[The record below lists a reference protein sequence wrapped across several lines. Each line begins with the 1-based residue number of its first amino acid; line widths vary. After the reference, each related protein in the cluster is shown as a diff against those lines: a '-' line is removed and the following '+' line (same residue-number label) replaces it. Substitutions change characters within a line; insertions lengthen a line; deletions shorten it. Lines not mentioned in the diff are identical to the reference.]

1 MSILPLTSVTNNLKA
16 NILIWMSKLKMPHV
30 PFVALMRQWQWALI
44 FVLSLLAPDITANA
58 FPAPGNITDFKNNN
72 INIGRPFKLTPI
84 AVFGKDNRKFLK
96 PKRSPITKKIGILY
110 NQRSRTLC
118 TAFCV
123 DKSII
128 ATAAHCLFG
137 KAGTKRQKLRDFTFS
152 LNHKKRGTTSR
163 IEGARTNT
171 ANQHVI
177 TGATRLRVRP
187 PIDATKDWALAR
199 LAKPVCR
206 NGGIKLSTKKVEEVI
221 KVSDAKKFYQVAFHR
236 DLKKWQ
242 LAHSQTCK
250 VNRRFGKYRWKMIRR
265 DFTGPNKLILHN
277 CDTGGASSGSPLIV
291 KTQKGPEIVGINV
304 GTYIQAKVLMRKGRI
319 TKKYKPQTVA
329 NTGVSTTVFVDLLD
343 VLKNAKIVTDM
354 SSMKNL
360 QTTLKARLLY
370 AGPVDG
376 TYGALTRIAIEKFE
390 KDNDWPIT
398 GLPTRALLAHFQKDI
413 RTVETPVMSET
424 SAAQ

>member
-1 MSILPLTSVTNNLKA
+1 MDLK
-16 NILIWMSKLKMPHV
+16 I
-30 PFVALMRQWQWALI
+30 
-44 FVLSLLAPDITANA
+44 
-58 FPAPGNITDFKNNN
+58 NN
-72 INIGRPFKLTPI
+72 INKGLPFKLTPI

-96 PKRSPITKKIGILY
+96 RKRSPITKKVGILY

-137 KAGTKRQKLRDFTFS
+137 RAGRKRQKLRDFTFS
-152 LNHKKRGTTSR
+152 LNHKRRGTTSR

-199 LAKPVCR
+199 LEKPVCR
-206 NGGIKLSTKKVEEVI
+206 NGGIKLSTKKVEDI
-221 KVSDAKKFYQVAFHR
+221 ISVSKSNKFYQVAFHR

-242 LAHSQTCK
+242 LAHSQNCK
-250 VNRRFGKYRWKMIRR
+250 VSRRFGKYRWKMIRR
-265 DFTGPNKLILHN
+265 DFTGSKDLILHT

-291 KTQKGPEIVGINV
+291 KTELGPEIVGINV
-304 GTYIQAKVLMRKGRI
+304 GTYIQAKVLMRNGRV

-329 NTGVSTTVFVDLLD
+329 NTGVSANAFMGLLD
-343 VLKNAKIVTDM
+343 VLRSARIVTDKGI
-354 SSMKNL
+354 MKNL

-398 GLPTRALLAHFQKDI
+398 GLPTRALLSHFQKDI

-424 SAAQ
+424 SASP